1 MAFAKYPI
9 GQQDFPSIRKEGK
22 VYVDKT
28 MYALDVIQSSKS
40 NFLSKPRRF
49 GKSLFISTLESIFL
63 GKKELFEG
71 LYICDKWQFEEYPII
86 RIDFNAL
93 AFEEDSLKNAIERKL
108 TEISDDYDV
117 KLQEGQL
124 KDKFQQLIKLLH
136 KKFDREVVIL
146 IDEYDK
152 PIINYLDK
160 ENIHHALKNRDILK
174 SCYSVL
180 KPLETHIKFLLIA
193 GVSKFSKVSKFS
205 DLNNLTDLSI
215 NLAYNEICGISQKE
229 LEKNFAEEL
238 KLYDKEKIKQW
249 YNGYK
254 FHPNGDSVYNPFS
267 ILNFFYTGDYRNYWY
282 STGTPTFLMKM
293 CREQHLYKFEEISIN
308 QSDLGNFDIE
318 NLQIEPILFQT
329 GYLTIVGE
337 NPLFRNYKLGFPNME
352 VREYYL
358 RNLLEAYI
366 DTDRLKSSIIFENLS
381 KAFETKDKEL
391 FKDAINSAF
400 AHIPYSLWQ
409 KENEQYYHAL
419 VHLIFSL
426 MGVYIFSEVQT
437 QKGRTD
443 AIVMYLNEVYIL
455 EFKLN
460 KTAEDAYFHIERKG
474 YADRFKGLP
483 VHKIGINFSSEKK
496 AIEDVYWVMPE

>member
-1 MAFAKYPI
+1 MGQRLYPI
-9 GQQDFPSIRKEGK
+9 GQQDFPSIIKEGK

-71 LYICDKWQFEEYPII
+71 LYIYDKWQFEEYPII
-86 RIDFNAL
+86 RIDFTKIGYRDFDL
-93 AFEEDSLKNAIERKL
+93 KESLIQELDRIFELYNIVSTQETLSLKFRELIEEL
-108 TEISDDYDV
+108 SI
-117 KLQEGQL
+117 
-124 KDKFQQLIKLLH
+124 KFNKG
-136 KKFDREVVIL
+136 VVIL

-152 PIINYLDK
+152 PLIDYLDK
-160 ENIHHALKNRDILK
+160 ENLHFALQNRDILK
-174 SCYSVL
+174 TFYSIL
-180 KPLETHIKFLLIA
+180 KPLEAHVKFLLIT
-193 GVSKFSKVSKFS
+193 GVSKFSKVSIFS
-205 DLNNLTDLSI
+205 DLNNLTDLSLD
-215 NLAYNEICGISQKE
+215 LAYNEICGISQKE
-229 LEKNFAEEL
+229 LEENFTDEL

-254 FHPNGDSVYNPFS
+254 FHPKGNSVYNPFS
-267 ILNFFYTGDYRNYWY
+267 ILNFFRTGDFNNYWY

-318 NLQIEPILFQT
+318 NLKIEPILFQT
-329 GYLTIVGE
+329 GYLTIVDE
-337 NPLFRNYKLGFPNME
+337 NPLFRSYKLGFPNME
-352 VREYYL
+352 VQESYL

-366 DTDRLKSSIIFENLS
+366 NTDSLKSSIIFENLS
-381 KAFETKDKEL
+381 KAFETKDKDL
-391 FKDAINSAF
+391 FKDTINSAF

-460 KTAEDAYFHIERKG
+460 KSAEEAYFQIEKKG
-474 YADRFKGLP
+474 YADRFKGMP

-496 AIEDVYWVMPE
+496 AIEDVYWEV

>member
-1 MAFAKYPI
+1 MGQRLYPI
-9 GQQDFPSIRKEGK
+9 GQQDFPSIIKEGK

-71 LYICDKWQFEEYPII
+71 LYIYDKWQFEEYPII
-86 RIDFNAL
+86 RIDFTKIGYRDFDL
-93 AFEEDSLKNAIERKL
+93 KESLIQELDRIFELYNIVSTQETLSLKFRELIEEL
-108 TEISDDYDV
+108 SI
-117 KLQEGQL
+117 
-124 KDKFQQLIKLLH
+124 KFNKG
-136 KKFDREVVIL
+136 VVIL

-152 PIINYLDK
+152 PLIDYLDK
-160 ENIHHALKNRDILK
+160 ENLHFALQNRDILK
-174 SCYSVL
+174 TFYSIL
-180 KPLETHIKFLLIA
+180 KPLEAHIKFLLIT
-193 GVSKFSKVSKFS
+193 GVSKFSKVSIFS
-205 DLNNLTDLSI
+205 DLNNLTDLSLD
-215 NLAYNEICGISQKE
+215 LAYNEICGISQKE
-229 LEKNFAEEL
+229 LEENFTDEL

-254 FHPNGDSVYNPFS
+254 FHPKGNSVYNPFS
-267 ILNFFYTGDYRNYWY
+267 ILNFFRTGDFNNYWY

-318 NLQIEPILFQT
+318 NLKIEPILFQT
-329 GYLTIVGE
+329 GYLTIVDE
-337 NPLFRNYKLGFPNME
+337 NPLFRSYKLGFPNME
-352 VREYYL
+352 VQESYL

-366 DTDRLKSSIIFENLS
+366 NTDSLKSSIIFENLS
-381 KAFETKDKEL
+381 KAFETKDKDL
-391 FKDAINSAF
+391 FKDTINSAF

-460 KTAEDAYFHIERKG
+460 KSAEEAYFQIEKKG
-474 YADRFKGLP
+474 YADRFKGMP

-496 AIEDVYWVMPE
+496 AIEDVYWEV